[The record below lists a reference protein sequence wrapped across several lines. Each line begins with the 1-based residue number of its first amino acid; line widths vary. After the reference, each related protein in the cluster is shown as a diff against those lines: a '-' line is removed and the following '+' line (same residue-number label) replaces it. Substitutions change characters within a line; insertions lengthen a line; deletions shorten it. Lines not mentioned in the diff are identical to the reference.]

1 MKIFCTCTS
10 RPEKA
15 ANPPTGDDGIPRLP
29 LLLLLIYAMIAHEYL
44 LNVAYLIA
52 CARVR
57 TSVRPKHGRR
67 KIFDEYGGVVTSCI
81 RINRRAR
88 KTFYKQKKKSSCLF
102 RMGRA
107 KRIGFFPISDADD
120 GDLYYHWKTGGTIA
134 KSTVHPVRVRR
145 KTETTTVLRS
155 ATYSDAVISFRTFK
169 LSDYCLSGVIT
180 IVFKYTSVR

>member
-88 KTFYKQKKKSSCLF
+88 KTFYKKKNEKFVPFSYGEGETNRFFSNI
-102 RMGRA
+102 GR
-107 KRIGFFPISDADD
+107 RRRRPLLSLENGRHDREID
-120 GDLYYHWKTGGTIA
+120 GPSRPGAAENRNDH
-134 KSTVHPVRVRR
+134 
-145 KTETTTVLRS
+145 S
-155 ATYSDAVISFRTFK
+155 ASLGDVQ
-169 LSDYCLSGVIT
+169 
-180 IVFKYTSVR
+180 